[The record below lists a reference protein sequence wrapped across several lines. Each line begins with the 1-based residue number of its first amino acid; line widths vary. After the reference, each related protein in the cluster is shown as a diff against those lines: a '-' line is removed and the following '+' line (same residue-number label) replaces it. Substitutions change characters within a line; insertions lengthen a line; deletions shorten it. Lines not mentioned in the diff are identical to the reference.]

1 MPQQL
6 ERRVQDNNVFWMITT
21 RSLLPSRWASW
32 GDMRPPSRELAAV
45 LHAHVRFNECK
56 DSSRWF
62 TQTCAVLPM
71 SDSINVRLPRTR
83 VISKESWMNRPTH
96 VVRRQHE
103 TKMPKIFKSSR
114 PWRCNIKTKGQD
126 LNSNENRYLHES
138 WQVPEILVEVP
149 SYGYNIW
156 HKNQFNKL
164 VGFKVVAPK
173 KKASNMISTRKK
185 IKTKP
190 SSTQSRYLLAKGEK
204 RKFKEQG
211 VPTLSMPMTEGLVAL
226 YTEELLLDQ
235 FEFLN
240 DHWQFVLQENKP
252 KRQSTSPRSIFW
264 LHRKHLALNRYQ
276 HICRYWEW
284 EPKIDEELT
293 SVS

>member
-1 MPQQL
+1 MKIDIYTKVDKFL
-6 ERRVQDNNVFWMITT
+6 KF
-21 RSLLPSRWASW
+21 LLRFRAMVTICDIRINLISWLISRW
-32 GDMRPPSRELAAV
+32 SRQRKMLQI
-45 LHAHVRFNECK
+45 
-56 DSSRWF
+56 WY
-62 TQTCAVLPM
+62 
-71 SDSINVRLPRTR
+71 
-83 VISKESWMNRPTH
+83 
-96 VVRRQHE
+96 RQ
-103 TKMPKIFKSSR
+103 
-114 PWRCNIKTKGQD
+114 G
-126 LNSNENRYLHES
+126 
-138 WQVPEILVEVP
+138 
-149 SYGYNIW
+149 
-156 HKNQFNKL
+156 
-164 VGFKVVAPK
+164 
-173 KKASNMISTRKK
+173 KK